1 MVLTGPVRKVL
12 IVDDSR
18 LLQTRLMESLLEVDN
33 DMIIYQA
40 FNCKEAMELFSS
52 LEPETVILDL
62 ELPDGSGINLL
73 RKFKEDNPGVNV
85 IIFTNYATNE
95 FKKSCMDLCAID
107 FIDKSNFL
115 SLINTMISLKLPQN

>member
-1 MVLTGPVRKVL
+1 M
-12 IVDDSR
+12 
-18 LLQTRLMESLLEVDN
+18 EVDN
-33 DMIIYQA
+33 DFVISQA

-52 LEPETVILDL
+52 FEPETVILDL

-115 SLINTMISLKLPQN
+115 SLMNTMRSLKFSHN